1 MCVCA
6 CVCVCI
12 HENGQQACVCVCVS
26 VSVCVHGVCT
36 VLLQVLLTHTHTH
49 THTCKPTHTHTRTR
63 TQVPKLVDWYMCVCG
78 VAHVDIGKRAHVCA
92 YGPAAVAAVPVRHFK
107 LLLKYDAGQAPIRFS
122 VPCDSRY
129 LLLAIFIVLLVFV
142 SARTCTCTQK

>member
-1 MCVCA
+1 MFV
-6 CVCVCI
+6 CVCVCLSLDI
-12 HENGQQACVCVCVS
+12 PYVCVMPSVWQCACACARVRTKCVRPRACVR
-26 VSVCVHGVCT
+26 GA
-36 VLLQVLLTHTHTH
+36 
-49 THTCKPTHTHTRTR
+49 
-63 TQVPKLVDWYMCVCG
+63 MCVCD